1 MNSIQIVAVIVSC
14 CVGLLQAASL
24 PDFITPCKGT
34 DPNLSQCAEIEAN
47 KVIPKLING
56 YPSLNIPV
64 LSPLKIEQIKV
75 ENSGQLSIV
84 INDALVRGLEDAKVS
99 KFNMDFNSHIV
110 HLRLNIPN
118 LNIQGEYEMAG
129 QLLVLPINGK
139 GACNITAVNGDF
151 DIDVSYTLYDKDGV
165 QYAKIEKV
173 DVVIDIKDAHLYFAN
188 LLNAKKQVSDDINA
202 LLNKE
207 WRQVIHDLEP
217 AIKEA
222 VSLIVTQV
230 VNGIIDKVPFA
241 EVFGNELP

>member
-24 PDFITPCKGT
+24 PDFLTPCKGT
-34 DPNLSQCAEIEAN
+34 DPNLNQCAETEAN
-47 KVIPKLING
+47 KVIPKLMKG

-64 LSPLKIEQIKV
+64 LSPLKIDQIKV
-75 ENSGQLSIV
+75 ENTGQLNIV
-84 INDALVRGLEDAKVS
+84 INDAVVRGLEDAKAS
-99 KFNMDFNSHIV
+99 KFNIDLKSHNIN
-110 HLRLNIPN
+110 LRLNIPN
-118 LNIQGEYEMAG
+118 LNIQGEYEMEG
-129 QLLVLPINGK
+129 QVLVLPLNGK

-151 DIDVSYTLYDKDGV
+151 DIAVSYTLYDKDGV

-173 DVVIDIKDAHLYFAN
+173 DVAIDIKDAHLYFAN

-217 AIKEA
+217 AIKET

-230 VNGIIDKVPFA
+230 GNGIIDKVPYA
-241 EVFGNELP
+241 EIFGNELP